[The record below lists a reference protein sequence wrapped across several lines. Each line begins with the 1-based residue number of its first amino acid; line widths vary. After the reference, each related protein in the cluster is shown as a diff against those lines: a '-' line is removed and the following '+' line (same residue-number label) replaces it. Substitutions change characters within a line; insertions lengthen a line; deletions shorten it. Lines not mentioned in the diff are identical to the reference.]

1 MTSPSPSAGQRP
13 RVLSSLAVLLL
24 AGAAVTACTSPS
36 QAPPGPPPAQATSAA
51 GRTAAVY
58 TPDHPLDQEQLK
70 QAAEQLRKRAE
81 ARGLPDAR
89 VTSTAAALRLSVA
102 GQVSGDRLAALG
114 RRTALDFRPV
124 LAVAAGAAAPE
135 PGSADSTPTGAVPPE
150 LAAGFAAL
158 SCAGPDT
165 ALAAAIDPGAAV
177 AVCGTVTKADP
188 VAMRFALAPAA
199 VRGTDIAKASAAFD
213 SQFGAGWQVTV
224 EFTAQGGKAFA
235 DLTGRIA
242 PQPAPANQLAISVDG
257 TVVSHPY
264 VAQAIVG
271 GAAVIS
277 GSFTEDEAKDLAA
290 ALSSGSLPA
299 HFKAAVSTGT
309 D

>member
-13 RVLSSLAVLLL
+13 RVLSSIAALLL
-24 AGAAVTACTSPS
+24 AGAAVTACTSTGPTPTGPPPS
-36 QAPPGPPPAQATSAA
+36 QATSA

-58 TPDHPLDQEQLK
+58 TPDHPLDEGQLK

-81 ARGLPDAR
+81 ARGLQDAR

-102 GQVSGDRLAALG
+102 GQVAGDRLAALG

-124 LAVAAGAAAPE
+124 LAVAAGAADPAA
-135 PGSADSTPTGAVPPE
+135 GSADPAPTGTVPPE
-150 LAAGFAAL
+150 LASRFAAL

-165 ALAAAIDPGAAV
+165 ALAAAIDPAAALAICGAA
-177 AVCGTVTKADP
+177 TKADP

-224 EFTAQGGKAFA
+224 EFTAGGGNAFA

-264 VAQAIVG
+264 VAQAITG

-299 HFKAAVSTGT
+299 HFTAAVSTET